1 MFMFTSSCFTIDQK
15 DRATAVSW
23 ATLSKISRMRFLT
36 LHCYL
41 TQIVTE
47 TETHYFFP
55 FCVCVCVALW
65 GESQSQKKVLKQWA
79 HAVDLHLR
87 FFLSWLIF
95 EPR

>member
-15 DRATAVSW
+15 DGATAVS
-23 ATLSKISRMRFLT
+23 
-36 LHCYL
+36 CG

-47 TETHYFFP
+47 TET
-55 FCVCVCVALW
+55 CVCVCVALW
-65 GESQSQKKVLKQWA
+65 GESQSQRKVLKQWA

-87 FFLSWLIF
+87 FILSWLIF

>member
-15 DRATAVSW
+15 DGATAVS
-23 ATLSKISRMRFLT
+23 
-36 LHCYL
+36 CG

-47 TETHYFFP
+47 TETHYFSP
-55 FCVCVCVALW
+55 SCVCVCVALW
-65 GESQSQKKVLKQWA
+65 GESQSQRKVLKQWA

>member
-15 DRATAVSW
+15 DGATAVSW
-23 ATLSKISRMRFLT
+23 ATLSKISHMRFLLPHTDSHRDRNT
-36 LHCYL
+36 L
-41 TQIVTE
+41 
-47 TETHYFFP
+47 FFP
-55 FCVCVCVALW
+55 SCVCVCVALW

-79 HAVDLHLR
+79 DAVDLHLR

>member
-15 DRATAVSW
+15 DGATAVSW

-47 TETHYFFP
+47 TETHYFSP
-55 FCVCVCVALW
+55 LACVFVWLCG